1 MMMII
6 SILGKILLCLV
17 IVSIMYLLSLIIC
30 VSIVVKFPHS
40 KLGNWIRRNVITD
53 EDLENTYKQVRNELG
68 SYSKDLLEK
77 KEIIVLNKT
86 DLLEEEEVKEILK
99 KFSKNK
105 YSEVVTLSTL
115 EKGSISKIKAKLL
128 SYVS

>member
-1 MMMII
+1 MH
-6 SILGKILLCLV
+6 
-17 IVSIMYLLSLIIC
+17 LID
-30 VSIVVKFPHS
+30 
-40 KLGNWIRRNVITD
+40 ITD

-86 DLLEEEEVKEILK
+86 DLKEEEVKEILK
-99 KFSKNK
+99 NFSKNK
-105 YSEVVTLSTL
+105 DSEVVTLSTL

>member
-1 MMMII
+1 MH
-6 SILGKILLCLV
+6 
-17 IVSIMYLLSLIIC
+17 LID
-30 VSIVVKFPHS
+30 
-40 KLGNWIRRNVITD
+40 ITD

-99 KFSKNK
+99 NFSKNK
-105 YSEVVTLSTL
+105 DSEVVTLSTL
-115 EKGSISKIKAKLL
+115 DKGSISKIKAKLL

>member
-1 MMMII
+1 MH
-6 SILGKILLCLV
+6 
-17 IVSIMYLLSLIIC
+17 LID
-30 VSIVVKFPHS
+30 
-40 KLGNWIRRNVITD
+40 ITD

-86 DLLEEEEVKEILK
+86 DLLEEEEVKKILK
-99 KFSKNK
+99 NFSKNK
-105 YSEVVTLSTL
+105 DSEVVTLSTL
-115 EKGSISKIKAKLL
+115 DKGSISKIKAKLL

>member
-1 MMMII
+1 MH
-6 SILGKILLCLV
+6 
-17 IVSIMYLLSLIIC
+17 LID
-30 VSIVVKFPHS
+30 
-40 KLGNWIRRNVITD
+40 ITD

-105 YSEVVTLSTL
+105 DSEVVTLSTL
-115 EKGSISKIKAKLL
+115 EKSSISKIKAKLL

>member
-1 MMMII
+1 MH
-6 SILGKILLCLV
+6 
-17 IVSIMYLLSLIIC
+17 LID
-30 VSIVVKFPHS
+30 
-40 KLGNWIRRNVITD
+40 ITD

-105 YSEVVTLSTL
+105 DSEVVTLSTL
-115 EKGSISKIKAKLL
+115 EKGSISRIKAKLL